1 MAKTGHLH
9 IHIEYLLVDSGNM
22 THATVVVPVGL
33 PLSSSFYSLRVQL
46 IRVQRQHRRKEGG
59 EKTKTILSS
68 SCIVSFILHH
78 HHRLLG
84 TYHLA
89 FASSV
94 SNLLVFFPASSF
106 FEDDDEEA
114 ERLLLLLNVNE
125 KYTVA
130 AKNAR
135 TTAFPS
141 IAPGGF
147 RKLIASRPSLK
158 AILDLHVSVKSVTHQ
173 IQKDI
178 KMSSSCASFSSFSFS
193 SPSKKKQESAAS
205 RSSSYLSSSSRG
217 CLRVRSLDPSPSV
230 ISPESSPTSLKM
242 MKEEEDKE
250 EEDKVV
256 VVVFTNFSTKS
267 HLKYPRSLPEYSED
281 KKPSGEVSWKEV
293 WEHMRLRLKW
303 SNDMFETIL
312 VDCADTETLSKAKEA
327 CSKATA
333 FIACEVGESEIIAEK
348 IRELT
353 VTVPTGVVCGKS
365 SATLRDLQ
373 KLQFMP
379 MHDAG
384 HNDFFEMPFET
395 RREKDKKKFLQM
407 KTLFD
412 RKNHLDL
419 LFMSL
424 VLIDA
429 CEVPGI
435 VVPEVAINQ
444 EINIGNVWC
453 IASNCGSKLLDC
465 YKNPQ
470 CRKSLDCVDACG
482 MNDQV
487 CTYTCIRSYQNREF
501 EYLARCMLHS
511 HNCLGND
518 AKRPE
523 FPIVKP
529 MKTFRGEALT
539 HEVAEQIMQGHLGT
553 ERDGKKID
561 YSWLAVAGQN
571 PAYDHFPAQYQIW
584 YAGKARNSFWYNP
597 VFKVNTLDGRS
608 VWRRSDYR
616 CKREDTPGTFMF
628 TFMDNGVT
636 SKEYWRIVDAADDL
650 SWALYYYA
658 GAAKS
663 AGQMYVGAVL
673 ATPDGLWPPTREM
686 ERVERA
692 LWEGCGCKMWEM
704 MEVDNRPD
712 VIANAP
718 LQPLHDVVLKPSLI
732 LPP

>member
-1 MAKTGHLH
+1 M
-9 IHIEYLLVDSGNM
+9 VN
-22 THATVVVPVGL
+22 L
-33 PLSSSFYSLRVQL
+33 P
-46 IRVQRQHRRKEGG
+46 
-59 EKTKTILSS
+59 
-68 SCIVSFILHH
+68 
-78 HHRLLG
+78 
-84 TYHLA
+84 
-89 FASSV
+89 
-94 SNLLVFFPASSF
+94 N
-106 FEDDDEEA
+106 EDDD
-114 ERLLLLLNVNE
+114 
-125 KYTVA
+125 
-130 AKNAR
+130 
-135 TTAFPS
+135 S
-141 IAPGGF
+141 
-147 RKLIASRPSLK
+147 
-158 AILDLHVSVKSVTHQ
+158 
-173 IQKDI
+173 
-178 KMSSSCASFSSFSFS
+178 MMM
-193 SPSKKKQESAAS
+193 
-205 RSSSYLSSSSRG
+205 
-217 CLRVRSLDPSPSV
+217 
-230 ISPESSPTSLKM
+230 ISPASSPTSPRM
-242 MKEEEDKE
+242 MKEEETE
-250 EEDKVV
+250 ERRVV
-256 VVVFTNFSTKS
+256 LVVFTNFNENSY
-267 HLKYPRSLPEYSED
+267 LKYPKSLPRYSED
-281 KKPSGEVSWKEV
+281 KKPAGEVSWKEV

-303 SNDMFETIL
+303 SNETFETVL
-312 VDCADTETLSKAKEA
+312 VDCADAETVSKAKEA

-333 FIACEVGESEIIAEK
+333 FIACEVGESESIAET

-379 MHDAG
+379 MRDAG

-597 VFKVNTLDGRS
+597 VFKVNTLDGKS

-616 CKREDTPGTFMF
+616 CKREDTPGTFTF

-686 ERVERA
+686 ERVEKA

-718 LQPLHDVVLKPSLI
+718 LQPLHDVVLKSSLI
-732 LPP
+732 LP

>member
-1 MAKTGHLH
+1 MS
-9 IHIEYLLVDSGNM
+9 V
-22 THATVVVPVGL
+22 
-33 PLSSSFYSLRVQL
+33 
-46 IRVQRQHRRKEGG
+46 RR
-59 EKTKTILSS
+59 
-68 SCIVSFILHH
+68 
-78 HHRLLG
+78 
-84 TYHLA
+84 
-89 FASSV
+89 
-94 SNLLVFFPASSF
+94 
-106 FEDDDEEA
+106 
-114 ERLLLLLNVNE
+114 
-125 KYTVA
+125 
-130 AKNAR
+130 NAR
-135 TTAFPS
+135 A
-141 IAPGGF
+141 A
-147 RKLIASRPSLK
+147 
-158 AILDLHVSVKSVTHQ
+158 
-173 IQKDI
+173 
-178 KMSSSCASFSSFSFS
+178 MSSSS
-193 SPSKKKQESAAS
+193 
-205 RSSSYLSSSSRG
+205 
-217 CLRVRSLDPSPSV
+217 SLDPSPSV
-230 ISPESSPTSLKM
+230 
-242 MKEEEDKE
+242 
-250 EEDKVV
+250 VV
-256 VVVFTNFSTKS
+256 VDDDETSTSSSSSSAGGAPKVTLVVFANAREDS
-267 HLKYPRSLPEYSED
+267 HLKYPKSLPEYSES
-281 KKPSGEVSWKEV
+281 KRASELVSWGEVWQ
-293 WEHMRLRLKW
+293 HMRRRLEW
-303 SNDMFETIL
+303 SNGAFETVII
-312 VDCADTETLSKAKEA
+312 DCASETDMSSERAKNA
-327 CSKATA
+327 CSRATA
-333 FIACEVGESEIIAEK
+333 FIACEVGESLDVATK
-348 IRELT
+348 ISQLT
-353 VTVPTGVVCGKS
+353 ATIPTGVVVGKS
-365 SATLRDLQ
+365 SEMLKDLQ

-379 MHDAG
+379 MHAKTE
-384 HNDFFEMPFET
+384 NEFDFFEMPFET

-412 RKNHLDL
+412 RHNHLDL

-429 CEVPGI
+429 CEVPGV

-518 AKRPE
+518 ATRPE

-529 MKTFRGEALT
+529 MKTFRGEKLT
-539 HEVAEQIMQGHLGT
+539 HDVAEQIMQGHLNT
-553 ERDGKKID
+553 ERNGKKID
-561 YSWLAVAGQN
+561 FSWLAVAGQN

-597 VFKVNTLDGRS
+597 VFKVNTLDGKS

-616 CKREDTPGTFMF
+616 CKREDTPGTFTF

-673 ATPDGLWPPTREM
+673 ATPDGLWPPTSEM

-704 MEVDNRPD
+704 MEVDNRTEI
-712 VIANAP
+712 IAGAP
-718 LQPLHDVVLKPSLI
+718 LEPLHDVVLKPPLV
-732 LPP
+732 

>member
-1 MAKTGHLH
+1 
-9 IHIEYLLVDSGNM
+9 M
-22 THATVVVPVGL
+22 TTRREGRACRNDVARNDG
-33 PLSSSFYSLRVQL
+33 VQSCP
-46 IRVQRQHRRKEGG
+46 RRHK
-59 EKTKTILSS
+59 KQ
-68 SCIVSFILHH
+68 
-78 HHRLLG
+78 
-84 TYHLA
+84 
-89 FASSV
+89 FARRRRRTTTTTSV
-94 SNLLVFFPASSF
+94 L
-106 FEDDDEEA
+106 DDDDDDDDAKKA
-114 ERLLLLLNVNE
+114 EQVGVTLV
-125 KYTVA
+125 VFA
-130 AKNAR
+130 NAR
-135 TTAFPS
+135 EN
-141 IAPGGF
+141 
-147 RKLIASRPSLK
+147 
-158 AILDLHVSVKSVTHQ
+158 
-173 IQKDI
+173 
-178 KMSSSCASFSSFSFS
+178 SC
-193 SPSKKKQESAAS
+193 
-205 RSSSYLSSSSRG
+205 
-217 CLRVRSLDPSPSV
+217 
-230 ISPESSPTSLKM
+230 
-242 MKEEEDKE
+242 
-250 EEDKVV
+250 
-256 VVVFTNFSTKS
+256 
-267 HLKYPRSLPEYSED
+267 LKYPKSLPDYKSD
-281 KKPSGEVSWKEV
+281 DSTKKADDFVPWKDV
-293 WEHMRLRLKW
+293 WEHVGRRLRW
-303 SNDMFETIL
+303 SNARFETIVL
-312 VDCADTETLSKAKEA
+312 DCADEDEMSSERAMEA
-327 CSKATA
+327 CSKATC
-333 FIACEVGESEIIAEK
+333 FIACDVGENADVATHMS
-348 IRELT
+348 RLT
-353 VTVPTGVVCGKS
+353 APIPTGVVVGTS
-365 SATLRDLQ
+365 SETLRDAE

-379 MHDAG
+379 MNAKKENQFDI
-384 HNDFFEMPFET
+384 FEMPFET

-407 KTLFD
+407 KTLFE

-435 VVPEVAINQ
+435 TVPEVAINQ

-453 IASNCGSKLLDC
+453 IAYNCGSKLLDC
-465 YKNPQ
+465 YKNPR

-518 AKRPE
+518 ATQPE

-529 MKTFRGEALT
+529 MKTFRGEKLT
-539 HEVAEQIMQGHLGT
+539 HDVAEQIMQGWLGS
-553 ERDGKKID
+553 ERDGKKVN

-597 VFKVNTLDGRS
+597 VFKVNTLDGKS

-616 CKREDTPGTFMF
+616 CKREDTPGTFTF

-636 SKEYWRIVDAADDL
+636 SKEYWRVVDAADDL

-704 MEVDNRPD
+704 MEVDNRPE
-712 VIANAP
+712 VIRGAP
-718 LQPLHDVVLKPSLI
+718 LEPLHDVVLKQSLCNYSC
-732 LPP
+732 

>member
-1 MAKTGHLH
+1 
-9 IHIEYLLVDSGNM
+9 
-22 THATVVVPVGL
+22 
-33 PLSSSFYSLRVQL
+33 
-46 IRVQRQHRRKEGG
+46 
-59 EKTKTILSS
+59 
-68 SCIVSFILHH
+68 
-78 HHRLLG
+78 
-84 TYHLA
+84 
-89 FASSV
+89 
-94 SNLLVFFPASSF
+94 
-106 FEDDDEEA
+106 
-114 ERLLLLLNVNE
+114 
-125 KYTVA
+125 
-130 AKNAR
+130 
-135 TTAFPS
+135 
-141 IAPGGF
+141 
-147 RKLIASRPSLK
+147 
-158 AILDLHVSVKSVTHQ
+158 
-173 IQKDI
+173 
-178 KMSSSCASFSSFSFS
+178 MSSSCVASFSRFSFS
-193 SPSKKKQESAAS
+193 SLKKKKTNRESSVAS
-205 RSSSYLSSSSRG
+205 SRRSSRG
-217 CLRVRSLDPSPSV
+217 VRSSLDPSPSV
-230 ISPESSPTSLKM
+230 VGLPNEDDSMMISPASSPTSPRMM
-242 MKEEEDKE
+242 MKEEDTE
-250 EEDKVV
+250 ERRVV
-256 VVVFTNFSTKS
+256 MVVFTNFNENSY
-267 HLKYPRSLPEYSED
+267 LKYPKSLPRYSED
-281 KKPSGEVSWKEV
+281 KKPAGEVSWKEV

-303 SNDMFETIL
+303 SNETFETVL
-312 VDCADTETLSKAKEA
+312 VDCADAETVSKAKEA

-333 FIACEVGESEIIAEK
+333 FIACEVGESESIAET

-379 MHDAG
+379 MRDAG

-597 VFKVNTLDGRS
+597 VFKVNTLDGKS

-616 CKREDTPGTFMF
+616 CKREDTPGTFTF

-686 ERVERA
+686 ERVEKA

-718 LQPLHDVVLKPSLI
+718 LQPLHDVVLKSSLI
-732 LPP
+732 LP

>member
-1 MAKTGHLH
+1 M
-9 IHIEYLLVDSGNM
+9 
-22 THATVVVPVGL
+22 
-33 PLSSSFYSLRVQL
+33 
-46 IRVQRQHRRKEGG
+46 
-59 EKTKTILSS
+59 
-68 SCIVSFILHH
+68 
-78 HHRLLG
+78 
-84 TYHLA
+84 
-89 FASSV
+89 
-94 SNLLVFFPASSF
+94 
-106 FEDDDEEA
+106 
-114 ERLLLLLNVNE
+114 
-125 KYTVA
+125 
-130 AKNAR
+130 
-135 TTAFPS
+135 
-141 IAPGGF
+141 
-147 RKLIASRPSLK
+147 
-158 AILDLHVSVKSVTHQ
+158 THQ

-205 RSSSYLSSSSRG
+205 RSSSSLSSSSRG

-242 MKEEEDKE
+242 MKE

-293 WEHMRLRLKW
+293 WEHMRLRLQW
-303 SNDMFETIL
+303 SNETFETIL
-312 VDCADTETLSKAKEA
+312 VDCADTETVSKAKEA

-553 ERDGKKID
+553 ERDGKKIE

-616 CKREDTPGTFMF
+616 CKREDTPGTFTF

>member
-1 MAKTGHLH
+1 
-9 IHIEYLLVDSGNM
+9 
-22 THATVVVPVGL
+22 
-33 PLSSSFYSLRVQL
+33 
-46 IRVQRQHRRKEGG
+46 
-59 EKTKTILSS
+59 
-68 SCIVSFILHH
+68 
-78 HHRLLG
+78 
-84 TYHLA
+84 
-89 FASSV
+89 
-94 SNLLVFFPASSF
+94 
-106 FEDDDEEA
+106 
-114 ERLLLLLNVNE
+114 
-125 KYTVA
+125 
-130 AKNAR
+130 
-135 TTAFPS
+135 
-141 IAPGGF
+141 
-147 RKLIASRPSLK
+147 
-158 AILDLHVSVKSVTHQ
+158 
-173 IQKDI
+173 
-178 KMSSSCASFSSFSFS
+178 MSSSCFASSSTLSPFSSL
-193 SPSKKKQESAAS
+193 KKKTRESVAS
-205 RSSSYLSSSSRG
+205 RHSSR
-217 CLRVRSLDPSPSV
+217 VRSSLDPSPSV
-230 ISPESSPTSLKM
+230 VGLPNDDDDSMMISPASSPTSLRM
-242 MKEEEDKE
+242 MKEEEKE
-250 EEDKVV
+250 ERPVV
-256 VVVFTNFSTKS
+256 IVVFTNFNENSY
-267 HLKYPRSLPEYSED
+267 LKYPKSLPSYSED
-281 KKPSGEVSWKEV
+281 KKPAGEVSWKEV

-303 SNDMFETIL
+303 SNETFETLL
-312 VDCADTETLSKAKEA
+312 VDCADAETVSKAKEA

-333 FIACEVGESEIIAEK
+333 FIACEVGESESIAET

-379 MHDAG
+379 MRDAG

-553 ERDGKKID
+553 ERDGKKIE

-597 VFKVNTLDGRS
+597 VFKVNTLDGKS

-616 CKREDTPGTFMF
+616 CKREDTPGTFTF

-686 ERVERA
+686 ERVEKA

-718 LQPLHDVVLKPSLI
+718 LQPLHDVVLKSPLI
-732 LPP
+732 LP

>member
-1 MAKTGHLH
+1 
-9 IHIEYLLVDSGNM
+9 
-22 THATVVVPVGL
+22 
-33 PLSSSFYSLRVQL
+33 
-46 IRVQRQHRRKEGG
+46 
-59 EKTKTILSS
+59 
-68 SCIVSFILHH
+68 
-78 HHRLLG
+78 
-84 TYHLA
+84 
-89 FASSV
+89 
-94 SNLLVFFPASSF
+94 
-106 FEDDDEEA
+106 
-114 ERLLLLLNVNE
+114 
-125 KYTVA
+125 
-130 AKNAR
+130 
-135 TTAFPS
+135 
-141 IAPGGF
+141 
-147 RKLIASRPSLK
+147 
-158 AILDLHVSVKSVTHQ
+158 
-173 IQKDI
+173 
-178 KMSSSCASFSSFSFS
+178 MSSSCFASSSTLSPFSSL
-193 SPSKKKQESAAS
+193 KKKTRESVAS
-205 RSSSYLSSSSRG
+205 RHSSR
-217 CLRVRSLDPSPSV
+217 VRSSLDPSPSV
-230 ISPESSPTSLKM
+230 VGLPNDDDSMMISPASSPTSLRM
-242 MKEEEDKE
+242 MKEEEKE
-250 EEDKVV
+250 ERPVV
-256 VVVFTNFSTKS
+256 IVVFTNFNENSY
-267 HLKYPRSLPEYSED
+267 LKYPKSLPSYSED

-303 SNDMFETIL
+303 SNETFETLL
-312 VDCADTETLSKAKEA
+312 VDCADAETVSKAKEA

-333 FIACEVGESEIIAEK
+333 FIACEVGESESIAET

-379 MHDAG
+379 MRDAG

-539 HEVAEQIMQGHLGT
+539 HEVAEQIMQGHLG
-553 ERDGKKID
+553 
-561 YSWLAVAGQN
+561 L
-571 PAYDHFPAQYQIW
+571 
-584 YAGKARNSFWYNP
+584 
-597 VFKVNTLDGRS
+597 
-608 VWRRSDYR
+608 
-616 CKREDTPGTFMF
+616 
-628 TFMDNGVT
+628 
-636 SKEYWRIVDAADDL
+636 
-650 SWALYYYA
+650 
-658 GAAKS
+658 
-663 AGQMYVGAVL
+663 
-673 ATPDGLWPPTREM
+673 
-686 ERVERA
+686 
-692 LWEGCGCKMWEM
+692 
-704 MEVDNRPD
+704 
-712 VIANAP
+712 
-718 LQPLHDVVLKPSLI
+718 SLI
-732 LPP
+732 HI

>member
-1 MAKTGHLH
+1 MFTRK
-9 IHIEYLLVDSGNM
+9 
-22 THATVVVPVGL
+22 
-33 PLSSSFYSLRVQL
+33 
-46 IRVQRQHRRKEGG
+46 RQKCDASD
-59 EKTKTILSS
+59 TK
-68 SCIVSFILHH
+68 
-78 HHRLLG
+78 RL
-84 TYHLA
+84 T
-89 FASSV
+89 
-94 SNLLVFFPASSF
+94 
-106 FEDDDEEA
+106 
-114 ERLLLLLNVNE
+114 
-125 KYTVA
+125 
-130 AKNAR
+130 
-135 TTAFPS
+135 
-141 IAPGGF
+141 
-147 RKLIASRPSLK
+147 
-158 AILDLHVSVKSVTHQ
+158 
-173 IQKDI
+173 
-178 KMSSSCASFSSFSFS
+178 KMSSSCLASLSSLSPFSSL
-193 SPSKKKQESAAS
+193 KKKRESAAS
-205 RSSSYLSSSSRG
+205 RNS
-217 CLRVRSLDPSPSV
+217 LRVRSLDPSPSV
-230 ISPESSPTSLKM
+230 VGLPNNDSMMISPESSPTSLKM
-242 MKEEEDKE
+242 MKEEEEK

-256 VVVFTNFSTKS
+256 VVVFTNFNQNSY
-267 HLKYPRSLPEYSED
+267 LKYPKSLPDYSED

-293 WEHMRLRLKW
+293 WEHMRLRLQW
-303 SNDMFETIL
+303 SNETFETIL
-312 VDCADTETLSKAKEA
+312 VDCADTETLSKAKEL

-384 HNDFFEMPFET
+384 HNDFFELPFET

-553 ERDGKKID
+553 ERDGKKIE

-597 VFKVNTLDGRS
+597 VFKVNTLDGKS

-616 CKREDTPGTFMF
+616 CKREDTPGTFTF

>member
-1 MAKTGHLH
+1 M
-9 IHIEYLLVDSGNM
+9 
-22 THATVVVPVGL
+22 
-33 PLSSSFYSLRVQL
+33 
-46 IRVQRQHRRKEGG
+46 
-59 EKTKTILSS
+59 
-68 SCIVSFILHH
+68 
-78 HHRLLG
+78 LG

-89 FASSV
+89 FASSSSV
-94 SNLLVFFPASSF
+94 SNALVFFP
-106 FEDDDEEA
+106 EDDFDDDA
-114 ERLLLLLNVNE
+114 EPRLLVLLFLRNAHE

-130 AKNAR
+130 AKNAKK
-135 TTAFPS
+135 TAFPS

-147 RKLIASRPSLK
+147 RALIASRPSLK
-158 AILDLHVSVKSVTHQ
+158 AIVDLHASVKSVTHRRR
-173 IQKDI
+173 KDI
-178 KMSSSCASFSSFSFS
+178 KMSSSCASSSTLSPFSSL
-193 SPSKKKQESAAS
+193 KKKTNRESVAS
-205 RSSSYLSSSSRG
+205 RRSSRG
-217 CLRVRSLDPSPSV
+217 VRSSLDPSPSV
-230 ISPESSPTSLKM
+230 VGLPNEDDSMMMISPASSPTSPRM
-242 MKEEEDKE
+242 MKEEETE
-250 EEDKVV
+250 ERRVV
-256 VVVFTNFSTKS
+256 VVVFTNFNENSY
-267 HLKYPRSLPEYSED
+267 LKYPKSLPRYSED
-281 KKPSGEVSWKEV
+281 KKPAGEVSWKEV

-303 SNDMFETIL
+303 SNETFETVL
-312 VDCADTETLSKAKEA
+312 VDCADAETVSKAKEA

-333 FIACEVGESEIIAEK
+333 FIACEVGESESIAET

-379 MHDAG
+379 MRDAG

-597 VFKVNTLDGRS
+597 VFKVNTLDGKS

-616 CKREDTPGTFMF
+616 CKREDTPGTFTF

-686 ERVERA
+686 ERVEKA

-718 LQPLHDVVLKPSLI
+718 LQPLHDVVLKSSLI
-732 LPP
+732 LP